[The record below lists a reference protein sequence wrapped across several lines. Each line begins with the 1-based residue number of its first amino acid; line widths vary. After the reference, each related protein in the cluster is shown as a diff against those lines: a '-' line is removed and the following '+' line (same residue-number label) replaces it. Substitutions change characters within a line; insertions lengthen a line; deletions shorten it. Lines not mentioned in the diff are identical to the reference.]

1 MQPMSQPIE
10 GAEARDRRR
19 RGRKRSGR
27 RSRLTQDPQ
36 IIHRSKAREGSQ
48 QTNVAGCGLVV
59 VVVVRRRRERRSE
72 YRSRSAFSW
81 NSTMRPMGQWVLL
94 QGRRE
99 VVGGSKLGRSNRV
112 LVSQTSCRHNRVC
125 DTLGIGISPE
135 AGVPA
140 VRMGGGGSLRERSGV
155 PCVMDE
161 WLVRIP
167 IEGGYIN

>member
-59 VVVVRRRRERRSE
+59 VVVVVRRRRERRSE

-94 QGRRE
+94 QGE
-99 VVGGSKLGRSNRV
+99 GRS
-112 LVSQTSCRHNRVC
+112 LVVPNWGGPIECLSVR
-125 DTLGIGISPE
+125 
-135 AGVPA
+135 PA
-140 VRMGGGGSLRERSGV
+140 VVITGSATLWVLGPRRKLES
-155 PCVMDE
+155 P
-161 WLVRIP
+161 L
-167 IEGGYIN
+167 